1 MEYVKLKSDRDV
13 STTFKTEMSPEAIE
27 ALKNS
32 GDAIQILDLKVY
44 QLLEFLATTVVD
56 HNADG
61 LQCSLKELVEIME
74 ILNFRFHVK
83 KSKTRLMI
91 HLFLTQLRGG
101 LSEF

>member
-44 QLLEFLATTVVD
+44 QLLEFLATSVVD

-61 LQCSLKELVEIME
+61 ATMFIKGIGGDNGDFEFQISCEKVEDKVNDPS
-74 ILNFRFHVK
+74 ILDSIKRWFR
-83 KSKTRLMI
+83 
-91 HLFLTQLRGG
+91 
-101 LSEF
+101 